1 MNTLAYADVSSE
13 QASGASTIASTV
25 QQMAVSFGIASA
37 SLVAALFIP
46 GHTQATPP
54 EMIHGI
60 HLALRTLG
68 VWTILSTVVFS
79 EFKANDGDAV
89 SAHKAGVPAG

>member
-1 MNTLAYADVSSE
+1 
-13 QASGASTIASTV
+13 
-25 QQMAVSFGIASA
+25 
-37 SLVAALFIP
+37 
-46 GHTQATPP
+46 
-54 EMIHGI
+54 MIHGI

-79 EFKANDGDAV
+79 ELKANDGDAV